1 MKIRGEW
8 LRNFDWRA
16 ALTNELPAKLVT
28 GVLALLLWLMVV
40 SQQSAETRLNV
51 SLAYV
56 NLPAGLAVAEGS
68 IDTVTVTFKGAPQV
82 VNSLSDATFPPVAVD
97 VSGLRAGSNSEALHL
112 ALFDL
117 VNGAQPVK
125 VEPAQLEVILEGG
138 SERLLP
144 VRVRT
149 HGQPATGF
157 VVAGTAATPAM
168 VRVFGPDSL
177 LRTLTDIGTE
187 DISVAGVAQ
196 DIARRV
202 QVRPHHPRLLVLDT
216 APVDAVVRISAA
228 RINKTITNVPVTV
241 RNAPAGAQPR
251 VRPEQ
256 VTIEVQGPATVVNAM
271 TAASIPCFIDASR
284 ADFRTSP
291 ALDVDEPEGVT
302 LIRIDPPTVSVEQ

>member
-40 SQQSAETRLNV
+40 SQQSAETRLSV

-68 IDTVTVTFKGAPQV
+68 IDTVVVTFKGAPQV
-82 VNSLSDATFPPVAVD
+82 VNSLTDAMFPPVAVD
-97 VSGLRAGSNSEALHL
+97 VSGLRAGSNSEALAL
-112 ALFDL
+112 DLFDL

-125 VEPAQLEVILEGG
+125 VEPAQLEIILEGS

-149 HGQPATGF
+149 HGHPATGF
-157 VVAGTAATPAM
+157 VLAGTAATPAA

-202 QVRPHHPRLLVLDT
+202 QVRSHHPRLLVLDT
-216 APVDAVVRISAA
+216 APVDAVVRITAE
-228 RINKTITNVPVTV
+228 RLQKTVTSVPVAL
-241 RNAPAGAQPR
+241 RNAPPGLR

-256 VTIEVQGPATVVNAM
+256 VTIEVEGPATAVNGL
-271 TAASIPCFIDASR
+271 TAASIACYIDAAR
-284 ADFRTSP
+284 GADFRTSP
-291 ALDVDEPEGVT
+291 MLQVDVPENVT
-302 LIRIDPPTVSVEQ
+302 VIRIDPPTVSVEQ